1 MTMMASLK
9 RWINDVAQQEDASS
23 RVDLSLATAVL
34 LCEVIRA
41 DYRLDDSEI
50 HLMRSQL
57 KEQFELE
64 DEALDELMTL
74 AREEAEGAVDHHRFV
89 RELRDRTGY
98 QDRVALVQQMWAL
111 AFADGEKDALEEH
124 RIRALAELL
133 HVSHSDFVRIRIV
146 EQNRAEGV

>member
-74 AREEAEGAVDHHRFV
+74 AREEAEGAECERGEAVFGRAVRREIGRGWNAGVDAVFGAGV
-89 RELRDRTGY
+89 
-98 QDRVALVQQMWAL
+98 
-111 AFADGEKDALEEH
+111 
-124 RIRALAELL
+124 RALSERRL
-133 HVSHSDFVRIRIV
+133 
-146 EQNRAEGV
+146 